1 MENEERMYALIKH
14 MNGESNAATLHQRIL
29 NLLLLFGYYRVLFAE
44 NGIRCHRQ
52 KSCQWENYTAA
63 AVNPHTH
70 TKQTA
75 ILC

>member
-14 MNGESNAATLHQRIL
+14 MNGEQCGYSAPTVSQSIVMV
-29 NLLLLFGYYRVLFAE
+29 GYYRVLFAE